1 MRAVTAP
8 ISLPPTLRTAHPTD
22 LIRTAVEC
30 TTLDHIVTI
39 GLSLSVA
46 GSRAINLQLG
56 DRTRNNDDTTF
67 QRFSFCYHE
76 IIMKSY
82 SEDRGL
88 DLH

>member
-46 GSRAINLQLG
+46 AQSTRRPDI
-56 DRTRNNDDTTF
+56 RTRNNDDTTF